1 MLITIRSVI
10 LSRRKNSAIRKEQ
23 EKFMKH
29 PQKDTQTYYQKH
41 ENTIE
46 FNPQRQRK
54 SIHLIPKSVNQEDY
68 ILALTDDRVD
78 VVVGTGP
85 AGTGKTYLA
94 TLAAIQALRNKQ
106 CERIVLTR
114 PAITV
119 DDEKHGFLPGDLNQ
133 KMEPWTRPLLDVFRE
148 FYHVKEIEHMLAEQ
162 IIEISP
168 LAFMRGRTFKN
179 AYVILDEAQNAT
191 PSQFKM
197 LLTRIGENSKIV
209 LVGDTDQADRKRS
222 DNGLLDLQH
231 RLSMYPIPG
240 LIVCKF
246 DERDIQRHSIIE
258 HVLLAYKTL

>member
-1 MLITIRSVI
+1 VLITIRSVT

-23 EKFMKH
+23 EKYMKH
-29 PQKDTQTYYQKH
+29 PHGSDTQTFYQKH

-54 SIHLIPKSVNQEDY
+54 SINLIPKSINQENY
-68 ILALTDDRVD
+68 ILALLDQDID

-94 TLAAIQALRNKQ
+94 TLAAIQALRSKQ
-106 CERIVLTR
+106 CERIILTR

-148 FYHVKEIEHMLAEQ
+148 FYHVKEIEHMIQEQ

-179 AYVILDEAQNAT
+179 AWAILDEAQNAT
-191 PSQFKM
+191 PNQIKM

-209 LVGDTDQADRKRS
+209 ITGDIEQSDRKRS
-222 DNGLLDLQH
+222 DNGLTDLEQ
-231 RLSMYPIPG
+231 RLKFFPIDTIQ
-240 LIVCKF
+240 LCKF
-246 DERDIQRHSIIE
+246 TVIDVQRHPIIE
-258 HVLLAYKTL
+258 HVLKLYG

>member
-1 MLITIRSVI
+1 M
-10 LSRRKNSAIRKEQ
+10 SRRKNSAIRKEQ
-23 EKFMKH
+23 EKYTKQMTKN
-29 PQKDTQTYYQKH
+29 DTQTHYRKH

-46 FNPQRQRK
+46 FNPQRQRRA
-54 SIHLIPKSVNQEDY
+54 INLIPKSINQENY
-68 ILALTDDRVD
+68 ILALCDDSIN
-78 VVVGTGP
+78 VVVGAGP

-94 TLAAIQALRNKQ
+94 TLAAIQALRSKQ
-106 CERIVLTR
+106 CERIILTR

-197 LLTRIGENSKIV
+197 LLTRIGDNSKIV

-231 RLSMYPIPG
+231 RLSMYPIPS

>member
-1 MLITIRSVI
+1 M
-10 LSRRKNSAIRKEQ
+10 SRRKNSAIRKEQ
-23 EKFMKH
+23 EKYMKH
-29 PQKDTQTYYQKH
+29 PHKSDTQTFYQKH

-54 SIHLIPKSVNQEDY
+54 QVHLIPKSINQESY
-68 ILALTDDRVD
+68 ILALTDDYID
-78 VVVGTGP
+78 VVVATGP

-94 TLAAIQALRNKQ
+94 TLAAIQAFRSKL

-148 FYHVKEIEHMLAEQ
+148 FYNVKEIEHMLAEQ

-191 PSQFKM
+191 PSQLKM
-197 LLTRIGENSKIV
+197 LLTRIGENSKIIIT
-209 LVGDTDQADRKRS
+209 GDVEQSDRKRT
-222 DNGLLDLQH
+222 DNGLTDLEQ
-231 RLSMYPIPG
+231 RLNFYQVPNME
-240 LIVCKF
+240 LCKF
-246 DERDIQRHSIIE
+246 TVQDVQRHPLISHI
-258 HVLLAYKTL
+258 LKLYS

>member
-1 MLITIRSVI
+1 M
-10 LSRRKNSAIRKEQ
+10 SRRKNSAIRKEQ

-54 SIHLIPKSVNQEDY
+54 SIHLIPKSINQEDY

-106 CERIVLTR
+106 VERIILTR

-179 AYVILDEAQNAT
+179 AFVILDEAQNAT

-197 LLTRIGENSKIV
+197 LLTRIGDNSKIV
-209 LVGDTDQADRKRS
+209 ITGDTDQADRKRS
-222 DNGLLDLQH
+222 DNGLLDLEQ
-231 RLSMYPIPG
+231 RLQFHPIDTIQ
-240 LIVCKF
+240 LCKF
-246 DERDIQRHSIIE
+246 TVSDVQRHPIIT
-258 HVLLAYKTL
+258 HVLMAYKDL